1 MFKKI
6 LIISF
11 LMISILLLQGYT
23 DNNIFKNGENIIIE
37 KNDSVQNVVC
47 INGSVTINGTVE
59 ENVLVLYGNVSIGRE
74 AVIKGELVVIGGTID
89 KSRNS
94 KLEGG
99 TTALSSEQ
107 VTKISN
113 ALKVYQ
119 PKQPRIFK
127 YIEPILCL
135 SFLLVILLIVLL
147 FPKTI
152 GGISF
157 VAESKPWKT
166 LGVGIISFLL
176 IVPISVLLLISL
188 IGITLIPL
196 FFITLILVMFFG
208 SIAIIQLLGKKTSK
222 VFTKKGIPMVWETII
237 GIIVLHLLKL
247 LPIFGGVITI
257 VICTFAL
264 GAGVLYLTGLRKK
277 ESPPLSA

>member
-1 MFKKI
+1 MFRKFL
-6 LIISF
+6 LISL

-23 DNNIFKNGENIIIE
+23 DNNNIFKNGENVIVE
-37 KNDSVQNVVC
+37 KNDIVQNVVC

-264 GAGVLYLTGLRKK
+264 GAGVLYLSGLRKK
-277 ESPPLSA
+277 EKVV

>member
-1 MFKKI
+1 MFRKFL
-6 LIISF
+6 LISL

-23 DNNIFKNGENIIIE
+23 DNNNIFKNGENVIVE
-37 KNDSVQNVVC
+37 KNDIVQNVVC

-264 GAGVLYLTGLRKK
+264 GAGVLYLSGLRKK
-277 ESPPLSA
+277 EKVAI